1 MSKVTLYSAS
11 AGTGKTYTI
20 CEEIADRID
29 VKKLDPRRIL
39 ACTFTKKA
47 AAELK
52 SRVQGALLAKGN
64 SRAAAALDL
73 APIGT
78 VHSVGH
84 RFVSRFALRLGLSP
98 DLAVM
103 PEGGE
108 LVALRDILNGS
119 GSAAWE
125 ELVRLE
131 ARLSMKGVGDEDD
144 SSEPLL
150 LRLLRLKRQNA
161 ISDQA
166 FKQQLADNGRRFTE
180 VLSGGAARGKGGFA
194 EVVLEAQGLAAKAAV
209 ALGRLSGE
217 DHKDALASVRGLERD
232 GVESWY
238 ELAKFAELKAGKSA
252 GAEQAL
258 LDLKSFTA
266 SLRRHPGLAADCSRF
281 LALIA
286 SQAVE
291 VEKRYQE
298 YKRERGLLDYT
309 DMEAHFHRLVN
320 EPALQDDLRA
330 EIELVVVDEFQ
341 DTNPVQLAIFQA
353 LSALAPET
361 LWVGDHKQSIY
372 AFNGAAPDLMAAVWN
387 DRKVKR
393 QTLKRN
399 RRSAKGIVDI
409 SNLVFSPVFGDDSKM
424 EAHEPAQAEAAE
436 RWLLVAKNQDEEAR
450 ALALALVGFLERSKR
465 QRSEVAILVR
475 TNNWAG
481 KVAAALGE
489 AGIPAA
495 LALGGLL
502 STRQCAAVLAGL
514 RLVADRQDS
523 LAAATLLQLLE
534 VPKRGTPAWLDAR
547 LAELAKAKGSKVTP
561 FDGHALLAKLELLD
575 PQGLSPR
582 AAVVAVIEAFGLAAL
597 IGDWTEPARRAAD
610 LDALLS
616 AADGYEETALSS
628 GRSATLSGL
637 IVYLEMLIDGGEDG
651 REPPQGLDA
660 VQIMTYHRAKGLEWP
675 VVILTQLDKVF
686 KGSAFEPSVTGGEP
700 AQGKPL
706 SGRRIVYWPHPFSR
720 TKALG
725 LNDDAEQTPEGLAA
739 TAVVTD
745 EEKRLLYVGFTRP
758 EELLILATKV
768 TVLKA
773 GDSHKHKWLDGMPS
787 FAATIGQLIQP
798 GKHKLT
804 NVAGAVRVL
813 RFDAPAQ
820 FAEAEP
826 VKKQNWFSTPPSKV
840 VAPILRYLNPS
851 AEPGREAEF
860 KLEPLPGAL
869 AFKAPLSGIDSAD
882 MGNAFHAYFS
892 ALPSLVNAPAPARLE
907 CSRRILEG
915 YELTEIIDA
924 AGLVAAGERLEVFV
938 AHRFPGARWL
948 TEIPVTAS
956 ADGGSQWDG
965 AIDLLLELADGA
977 LVVLD
982 HKSFFGKEEHV
993 KVRAA
998 EYSGQLAAYSA
1009 AVRSCG
1015 RKLAGVGLHLPLG
1028 GQICWLVGVG
1038 SKRAS

>member
-20 CEEIADRID
+20 CEEIASRIE
-29 VKKLDPRRIL
+29 KGLDPRRLL

-64 SRAAAALDL
+64 SPAAAALDL

-103 PEGGE
+103 PEGGD
-108 LVALRDILNGS
+108 LVALKDILNGS
-119 GSAAWE
+119 NSAAWE

-131 ARLSMKGVGDEDD
+131 ARLAMKGVGDEDD
-144 SSEPLL
+144 SSEPLML
-150 LRLLRLKRQNA
+150 KLLRLKRQNA
-161 ISDQA
+161 ISDAA
-166 FKQQLADNGRRFTE
+166 FQQQLVDNGRRFTE
-180 VLSGGAARGKGGFA
+180 VLSGGASRGKGGFA
-194 EVVLEAQGLAAKAAV
+194 DAVAEARGLAAKAAA

-217 DHKDALASVRGLERD
+217 DHKGALASVRGLERD

-238 ELAKFAELKAGKSA
+238 ELAKFAELKAGKSD
-252 GAEQAL
+252 GAERAL
-258 LDLKSFTA
+258 EDLKSFTS

-309 DMEAHFHRLVN
+309 DMEAHFHRLVS

-330 EIELVVVDEFQ
+330 EVELVVVDEFQ

-353 LSALAPET
+353 LSALAPQT

-393 QTLKRN
+393 ETLKRN

-409 SNLVFSPVFGDDSKM
+409 ANLVFSPVFGADSKM
-424 EAHEPAQAEAAE
+424 EAHEPAQGEAAE
-436 RWLLVAKNQDEEAR
+436 RWLLVAKNQDDEAR
-450 ALALALVGFLERSKR
+450 ALALALVEFLERSKR
-465 QRSEVAILVR
+465 RRSEVAILVR

-495 LALGGLL
+495 LAVGGLL
-502 STRQCAAVLAGL
+502 STRQCGAVLAGL
-514 RLVADRQDS
+514 RLAADRNDS
-523 LAAATLLQLLE
+523 LAVATLLQLLE
-534 VPKRGTPAWLDAR
+534 PPKKGTPAWLNAR
-547 LAELAKAKGSKVTP
+547 LAELAKANGSQPKP
-561 FDGHALLAKLELLD
+561 FNGHALLAKLELLD
-575 PQGLSPR
+575 PRGMSPR
-582 AAVVAVIEAFGLAAL
+582 SAAVAVIEALGLAAL

-616 AADGYEETALSS
+616 AADTYEETALAS

-637 IVYLEMLIDGGEDG
+637 IAYLEMQIEGGEDS

-660 VQIMTYHRAKGLEWP
+660 VQILTYHRAKGLEWP
-675 VVILTQLDKVF
+675 VVVLSQLDKVF
-686 KGSAFEPSVTGGEP
+686 KGTPFEPSVTGGDP
-700 AQGKPL
+700 SGGKPL
-706 SGRRIVYWPHPFSR
+706 AGRRIVFWPHPFSG
-720 TKALG
+720 TKVLG
-725 LNDDAEQTPEGLAA
+725 LNDDAEQTPEGLSAA
-739 TAVVTD
+739 AVVTD

-768 TVLKA
+768 AVLKA

-787 FAATIGQLIQP
+787 FESSLGKLIQP
-798 GKHKLT
+798 GKHKLA

-813 RFDAPAQ
+813 RVDAPDR
-820 FAEAEP
+820 FPEAKP
-826 VKKQNWFSTPPSKV
+826 AKKQNWFSSPPATVPTPV
-840 VAPILRYLNPS
+840 LRYRHPS

-860 KLEPLPGAL
+860 KLEPLPGAP
-869 AFKAPLSGIDSAD
+869 AFKAPPIGIDSED

-892 ALPSLVNAPAPARLE
+892 ALPSLVGTPAPARLE
-907 CSRRILEG
+907 CARRILQG
-915 YELTEIIDA
+915 YELSGDIDA
-924 AGLVAAGERLEVFV
+924 AGLVAAGERLEAFV

-948 TEIPVTAS
+948 TEVPVTAS
-956 ADGGSQWDG
+956 AEGGSQWDG
-965 AIDLLLELADGA
+965 TIDLFLELQDGSV
-977 LVVLD
+977 VVLD

-993 KVRAA
+993 KERAA
-998 EYSGQLAAYSA
+998 GCSGQLAAYSA
-1009 AVRSCG
+1009 AVSACG

-1028 GQICWLVGVG
+1028 GQICWMVDAG
-1038 SKRAS
+1038 SK